1 VLRFRLIPFRSPL
14 LRESLLLSLP
24 KGTEMVQFPS
34 FATVPYGFRHGS
46 SSMTSRG
53 FPHSDIPGSPR
64 AYRSP
69 RLIAVCHVLHRLRV
83 PRHPPYALTCLTLC
97 PYSSD
102 LSLMPLS
109 KSIALII
116 NRNRIHATQGEGTKL
131 CCSQLEQ
138 TQHSLERR

>member
-1 VLRFRLIPFRSPL
+1 MRFRLFPLRSPL

-34 FATVPYGFRHGS
+34 FATVPYGFRHS
-46 SSMTSRG
+46 YSSMTSSG

-83 PRHPPYALTCLTLC
+83 PRHPPYALTCLTLI
-97 PYSSD
+97 PLSSD
-102 LSLMPLS
+102 LSIMPLS
-109 KSIALII
+109 KNTILTI
-116 NRNRIHATQGEGTKL
+116 
-131 CCSQLEQ
+131 
-138 TQHSLERR
+138 